1 MSVSFRLVSID
12 SLKKG
17 RDSGATRAS
26 QSENLCR
33 TNPNLSDK
41 GTTRCFLAKTKIRG
55 GGFLSK
61 VSEVLQLFIETLGFK
76 TSAGGFVGF
85 GIPKA
90 GTNGE
95 FAAELRHRAIDGD
108 TAHNG
113 NLTVFFRLPFYIEKD
128 FESAALHNN
137 LNFVDGLNVKS
148 SYLLCGNPMQQTEN
162 KRLNANKSISGR

>member
-61 VSEVLQLFIETLGFK
+61 VSEVLQLFIETLGFE
-76 TSAGGFVGF
+76 TPTGSFF
-85 GIPKA
+85 SLGIPEG

-95 FAAELRHRAIDGD
+95 FVAELRHRAVDGD
-108 TAHNG
+108 TTHDG
-113 NLTVFFRLPFYIEKD
+113 NLIGFSD
-128 FESAALHNN
+128 C
-137 LNFVDGLNVKS
+137 
-148 SYLLCGNPMQQTEN
+148 LLRQ
-162 KRLNANKSISGR
+162 KRTLKVLRCIIT

>member
-1 MSVSFRLVSID
+1 MRRRRRHSVD
-12 SLKKG
+12 
-17 RDSGATRAS
+17 A
-26 QSENLCR
+26 
-33 TNPNLSDK
+33 
-41 GTTRCFLAKTKIRG
+41 
-55 GGFLSK
+55 
-61 VSEVLQLFIETLGFK
+61 LGFEAF
-76 TSAGGFVGF
+76 AGCFICL
-85 GIPKA
+85 GIPKRR
-90 GTNGE
+90 TNGE
-95 FAAELRHRAIDGD
+95 FAAELRHRTVDGD

>member
-1 MSVSFRLVSID
+1 MVAETLV
-12 SLKKG
+12 L
-17 RDSGATRAS
+17 
-26 QSENLCR
+26 
-33 TNPNLSDK
+33 
-41 GTTRCFLAKTKIRG
+41 LADIG
-55 GGFLSK
+55 LD
-61 VSEVLQLFIETLGFK
+61 VLQLFIETLGFK

-162 KRLNANKSISGR
+162 KCLNANKSISGR